1 MSFVY
6 LSIFVMPVCV
16 CVHSFEAKI
25 KMMNRKKGLG
35 YHRRKPLMRGVRLIR
50 TVVLRHTHIEE
61 VVSGDLQLV
70 SVENAGA

>member
-1 MSFVY
+1 MCVQFCGKNKDDEQEKRVR
-6 LSIFVMPVCV
+6 LSQTK
-16 CVHSFEAKI
+16 A
-25 KMMNRKKGLG
+25 
-35 YHRRKPLMRGVRLIR
+35 LMRGVRLIR

>member
-16 CVHSFEAKI
+16 YSFVAKI